1 MCCCFDTYTCDFT
14 FICLNSISWLVFI
27 MDRECIHCEVRTE
40 VLHCVSDVKWFS
52 VSVARKFCLLSTFL
66 IFVKCDYSG
75 QAQYLHNI
83 WSRAPGE
90 RRRLDAKTGQSD
102 SKLKSDGNL
111 NFTSVF
117 QGLSYFSVCSYDPAS
132 VRTVGAHIAP
142 LYSYAQFDTKAHI
155 MSG

>member
-1 MCCCFDTYTCDFT
+1 M
-14 FICLNSISWLVFI
+14 I
-27 MDRECIHCEVRTE
+27 
-40 VLHCVSDVKWFS
+40 FS
-52 VSVARKFCLLSTFL
+52 FCHEKKFCLLSTFF
-66 IFVKCDYSG
+66 IFVKRDYIG

-90 RRRLDAKTGQSD
+90 RRRLDAKTGQSE

-117 QGLSYFSVCSYDPAS
+117 QGLSYFSVCCYDPAS
-132 VRTVGAHIAP
+132 VGTVGAHTAP
-142 LYSYAQFDTKAHI
+142 LYSYAQFDTKTHI